1 MRILFTFVGGLG
13 HFEPLVPF
21 ARAAAAAG
29 HDVAFGCALAM
40 AASVEAA
47 GFRAF
52 PIGSQT
58 RAAARRIPLRPLD
71 SEREDR
77 DLRERFARRAAR
89 YRAPRVVTLCEQW
102 RPDVIVCDETDFGAM
117 IAAEVVATPFA
128 TVLVMAAGSFVRA
141 EVVGE
146 ALAELRA
153 EHGLPSD
160 PELEMLHRY
169 LVLSP
174 FPASFRDPAFPLPA
188 TAHSFGHAMPTA
200 ADDPAPERAEGPG
213 GPGEPGKPGKPGKP
227 EWERGLSD
235 ARTVYFTLGTVFN
248 LESGDL
254 LARVIAALREL
265 PINLVVTVGPHIDP
279 AEFGPQPA
287 SVHIERTI
295 PQSLVLPHCDLVVSH
310 GGSGSVM
317 GALAHGLPCVVI
329 PLGADQPANAKR
341 CADLAVGRVLD
352 AVTATTEEI
361 RLAATTVLE
370 DPAYRANA
378 ERLRDELA
386 DQALPCHAVSLLE
399 RLAEQRRPLPSG

>member
-1 MRILFTFVGGLG
+1 LRILFTFVGGLG

-29 HDVAFGCALAM
+29 HDVGFGCALAM

-89 YRAPRVVTLCEQW
+89 YRAPRVVTLCEQL

-160 PELEMLHRY
+160 PELEMLRRY

-174 FPASFRDPAFPLPA
+174 FPASFRDPAFPFPA
-188 TAHSFGHAMPTA
+188 TAHSFGHGMPA
-200 ADDPAPERAEGPG
+200 AAGDSASEWAEGSG
-213 GPGEPGKPGKPGKP
+213 WS

-254 LARVIAALREL
+254 LARGIAALREL

-279 AEFGPQPA
+279 AEFGSQPA

-378 ERLRDELA
+378 ERLRDEIA
-386 DQALPCHAVSLLE
+386 DQASPCHAVSLLE